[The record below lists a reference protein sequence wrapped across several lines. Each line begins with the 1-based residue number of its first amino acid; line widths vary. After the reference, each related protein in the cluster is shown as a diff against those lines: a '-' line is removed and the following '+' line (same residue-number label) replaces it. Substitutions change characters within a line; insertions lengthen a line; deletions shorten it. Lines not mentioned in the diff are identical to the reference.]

1 MKVSIKM
8 RPKVL
13 FIPKKQMTVF
23 TVVTYHRDSESGS
36 LIPTSHAI
44 ISDDL
49 KHDAA
54 ANHLFLE
61 KIFEKG
67 KSLVPGLKKI
77 FVWSDGGPGH
87 FKNKFNFSNLSKF
100 KSDYGID
107 IEWHFWAS
115 CHGKN
120 AGNGVGGTVKREA
133 KRASLEGHE
142 ILKAQQ
148 LYEWGR
154 EKLKGINFIFVSEAE
169 VARRRD
175 ELVERFSLAA
185 TIKGTHLFHAFVPVS
200 DGVLRVSKISRAD
213 RKTPSVT
220 VNMFRSISAPA
231 APVRIPVAHST
242 LQIDDFVACVLNE
255 QWWIGRVLDLSDE
268 NGINVH
274 LTKEPGPRYGYT
286 WDLSERFILIEDVL
300 VKIAKPKSRTRSARS
315 FGITKDETEKITN
328 EFELYNL

>member
-1 MKVSIKM
+1 M
-8 RPKVL
+8 
-13 FIPKKQMTVF
+13 
-23 TVVTYHRDSESGS
+23 
-36 LIPTSHAI
+36 
-44 ISDDL
+44 
-49 KHDAA
+49 
-54 ANHLFLE
+54 
-61 KIFEKG
+61 
-67 KSLVPGLKKI
+67 
-77 FVWSDGGPGH
+77 
-87 FKNKFNFSNLSKF
+87 
-100 KSDYGID
+100 
-107 IEWHFWAS
+107 
-115 CHGKN
+115 
-120 AGNGVGGTVKREA
+120 
-133 KRASLEGHE
+133 
-142 ILKAQQ
+142 
-148 LYEWGR
+148 
-154 EKLKGINFIFVSEAE
+154 
-169 VARRRD
+169 
-175 ELVERFSLAA
+175 ERFSLAA